1 MSTIERQQ
9 KINTPRE
16 KKNNFR
22 STGIIFRFALGFVKN
37 KVLEAAYN
45 PESSFTLAGFNP
57 CAVTVAQVRD
67 RHNDRNIGDTLEDF
81 IQKGN
86 LKHTRKIFTQE
97 RIDPNQFYY
106 LGNGYDYTATR
117 KEQPIFVKVDD
128 NPQFPFEYY
137 FGTEGIVNGRV
148 LTWEQVSTTFL
159 SN

>member
-22 STGIIFRFALGFVKN
+22 LAGIIFRSALVSVKN
-37 KVLEAAYN
+37 KFLEAVYD
-45 PESSFTLAGFNP
+45 PDSSFTLAGFNP
-57 CAVTVAQVRD
+57 CAVTVAQVRE
-67 RHNDRNIGDTLEDF
+67 RHTDRNIGDTLENF
-81 IQKGN
+81 LERGN
-86 LKHTRKIFTQE
+86 LKHTRKILTQE

-117 KEQPIFVKVDD
+117 KEQPIFVKVDN
-128 NPQFPFEYY
+128 NPQSPFEYY

-148 LTWEQVSTTFL
+148 LTWEQVSNTFL